1 MNIFE
6 QETQPVPAICRSH
19 TAGYVKSNTRSHVAV
34 RLDRQMKTD
43 AMPYT
48 TICQKPLNAQ
58 FQYIA
63 FWMRISP
70 MICRMGRWLWRRRV
84 PQLSQM
90 SMVECG
96 LACLA
101 MIFSYYGRGT
111 SISELRTQCGV
122 GRDGLSALNLVRVAR
137 RYGMKV
143 RAMSLQ
149 RNDLSTIS
157 LPVIVHWEFNHF
169 VVVESWSRSAVRV
182 VDPAGGRRRLTLEEF
197 DAGFTGV
204 VILLEPGANFQR
216 CKEPSRASV
225 RRHLAQYVRLAPPV
239 LVQVICLSLLIQVF
253 GLLLPLITRFII
265 DQVLPFR
272 LSGVMGMLGLGM
284 VLLVISQGV
293 TTLLR
298 EWLLVYLR
306 ARIDMHMMRGFF
318 EHLLKLPYTFFQQH
332 SNGDLLARMS
342 SNTIIRDTF
351 SNQILSTLLDSSM
364 VTLYLGVL
372 LWQSPPFAGLAVCI
386 GMVQVL
392 LMASTN
398 RKTRDLASQELAA
411 QGKSQGYM
419 SEALVGIA
427 SLKAAGAE
435 ERALERWSRLF
446 FEQLNISV
454 RRSYFSGL
462 VSTALVMLRS
472 LSPLALLWLGATQVL
487 NGSLTM
493 GTMFALNAL
502 TAAFLAPLGSLVST
516 GQQLQLVRAHFERLA
531 DVTLAEP
538 EQKEK
543 PRRQATPR
551 LTGCIHLDN
560 VSFQYDPNTRKVLDA
575 INLHIEAGQKVALV
589 GRTGCGKSTLGK
601 LLLGLYTPTEGSISY
616 DGIPL
621 SLLDYREV
629 RRQFGVVMQDASI
642 FSGSI
647 LHNLRLNNPDL
658 SLQSVVQA
666 AKVAAVHKDIVDMP
680 MGYETFLSE
689 GGSVLSGG
697 QRQRLS
703 IARAIAHDPAILL
716 LDEATSNLDVLTEQK
731 VEEHLRSLPCTQ
743 IIIAHRLSTIRNA
756 DLIIVLD
763 HGTIVEQG
771 SHEDLLRHNGYYTQ
785 LMRCQMEGEKPGLR
799 RTVLV

>member
-6 QETQPVPAICRSH
+6 QETQPVSAIHRSH
-19 TAGYVKSNTRSHVAV
+19 TTGYVKSNTRSHVAV
-34 RLDRQMKTD
+34 RSGTSVKIDGKQRADIQRR
-43 AMPYT
+43 PSS
-48 TICQKPLNAQ
+48 AQ

-63 FWMRISP
+63 SWMRVSP
-70 MICRMGRWLWRRRV
+70 VIRRMSKQLWRRRV

-101 MIFSYYGRGT
+101 MIFSYYGRST
-111 SISELRTQCGV
+111 SISELRTRCGV

-137 RYGMKV
+137 QYGMKV

-149 RNDLSTIS
+149 QHDLSTMR
-157 LPVIVHWEFNHF
+157 LPAIVHWEFNHF
-169 VVVESWSRSAVRV
+169 LVVESWSRGSVRV
-182 VDPAGGRRRLTLEEF
+182 VDPAGGRRRLTPAEF

-204 VILLEPGANFQR
+204 VILLEPGASFQR
-216 CKEPSRASV
+216 CKGSSRSSI
-225 RRHLAQYVRLAPPV
+225 RHYLAQYVRLAPMV
-239 LVQVICLSLLIQVF
+239 LVQVVCLSLLIQGF
-253 GLLLPLITRFII
+253 GLLLPLTTRFII
-265 DQVLPFR
+265 DQVLPFK

-284 VLLVISQGV
+284 VMLVLSQGV

-318 EHLLKLPYTFFQQH
+318 EHLLKLPYKFFQQH

-351 SNQILSTLLDSSM
+351 SNHIISTLLDSSM

-372 LWQSPPFAGLAVCI
+372 LWQSLPFGVLAACI
-386 GMVQVL
+386 GLLQVI
-392 LMASTN
+392 LMLSTN
-398 RKTRDLASQELAA
+398 GTTRDLASQELAA

-435 ERALERWSRLF
+435 DRALERWSRLF

-462 VSTALVMLRS
+462 VSVAMVMLRS

-502 TAAFLAPLGSLVST
+502 AAAFLAPLGSLVST

-538 EQKEK
+538 EQKERTK
-543 PRRQATPR
+543 RQATPR
-551 LTGCIHLDN
+551 LTGCIHLEH

-629 RRQFGVVMQDASI
+629 RRQFGVVMQDSSI

-647 LHNLRLNNPDL
+647 LHNLRLNNPNL
-658 SLQSVVQA
+658 SLERVVQS
-666 AKVAAVHKDIVDMP
+666 AKIAAVHKDIVDMP
-680 MGYETFLSE
+680 MGYETFVSE
-689 GGSVLSGG
+689 GGSALSGG

-703 IARAIAHDPAILL
+703 IARAIAHDPTILL

-731 VEEHLRSLPCTQ
+731 VEEHLRSLACTQ

-771 SHEDLLRHNGYYTQ
+771 SHDELMRHNGYYMQ
-785 LMRCQMEGEKPGLR
+785 LMRCQMENDKPGLR